1 MVIRKT
7 NDTDI
12 QNIAELY
19 ILNWKTILI
28 FVMVSKNGVT
38 F

>member
-1 MVIRKT
+1 MVIRKA

-19 ILNWKTILI
+19 ILNWKTTYIGLI
-28 FVMVSKNGVT
+28 
-38 F
+38 

>member
-1 MVIRKT
+1 MVIRKA

-19 ILNWKTILI
+19 KLNWKTTYKGLI
-28 FVMVSKNGVT
+28 S
-38 F
+38 